1 VLDFSESRY
10 GFLVSVAGAGIIAG
24 SIINATF
31 SARMTLPFLI
41 SFGAVMTPVG
51 YLVFAFSESFVVASV
66 GFFLLTF
73 ALSFANTGFLSFYQN
88 NVPTDLMGRFSGVIS
103 VAESVLIIGL
113 TFGIGLLAEFVGI
126 RSTYVA
132 FSLAFLLV
140 GLVTVRVVLE
150 RSRQALYEPVV
161 MEKNV
166 S

>member
-1 VLDFSESRY
+1 
-10 GFLVSVAGAGIIAG
+10 
-24 SIINATF
+24 
-31 SARMTLPFLI
+31 
-41 SFGAVMTPVG
+41 
-51 YLVFAFSESFVVASV
+51 
-66 GFFLLTF
+66 
-73 ALSFANTGFLSFYQN
+73 
-88 NVPTDLMGRFSGVIS
+88 VIS